1 MNRNLEPLFYGL
13 AGFSIAV
20 AGLVLRLDP
29 SIILFMGF
37 CGVGLAVVGVVKGV
51 SLIKKNYSSDTV
63 NKEGSPIGESTSPGT
78 ADMEDSIIRE
88 NKSPGIV
95 NAGSSLSFI
104 VVLVFGVLFGLA
116 LLVVLGVGIN
126 IP

>member
-13 AGFSIAV
+13 AGFSLAV
-20 AGLVLRLDP
+20 AGFVLKLDS
-29 SIILFMGF
+29 SIILFMGIG
-37 CGVGLAVVGVVKGV
+37 GVGLAVVGVVKGV
-51 SLIKKNYSSDTV
+51 SLIRKNYSSGAV
-63 NKEGSPIGESTSPGT
+63 NKEDSLIGESKSPDT
-78 ADMEDSIIRE
+78 ANMEGSIIRE

-116 LLVVLGVGIN
+116 LLVVLGVGID

>member
-1 MNRNLEPLFYGL
+1 MNRNIEPLIYGL

-20 AGLVLRLDP
+20 AGLVLKLDP
-29 SIILFMGF
+29 YIITFMGF
-37 CGVGLAVVGVVKGV
+37 CGVGLAVVGLVKGV
-51 SLIKKNYSSDTV
+51 SLIRKNYSSGTV
-63 NKEGSPIGESTSPGT
+63 NKEGSPIVESKSPGT
-78 ADMEDSIIRE
+78 ADMEGSIIRE
-88 NKSPGIV
+88 NKIPGIV